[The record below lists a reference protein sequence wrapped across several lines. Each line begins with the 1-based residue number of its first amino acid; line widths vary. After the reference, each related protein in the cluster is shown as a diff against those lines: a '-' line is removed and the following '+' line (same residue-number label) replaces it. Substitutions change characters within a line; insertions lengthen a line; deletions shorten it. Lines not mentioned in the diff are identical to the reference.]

1 MIKHSI
7 YNQAY
12 NCDYDRYYRKQVTIR
27 VRKHFMTPE
36 EFLGIYEQYQN
47 ITTIDDMIFVV
58 ALIRSSKTYKH
69 YKTNKLI
76 IRGLKVQYSIKYYIN
91 VLTNIVPNNPYE
103 YYISTLTLIMQW
115 LFSRTVHTSSLNSVT
130 FR

>member
-1 MIKHSI
+1 MKFS
-7 YNQAY
+7 YKYAY
-12 NCDYDRYYRKQVTIR
+12 NSYYDRYSRKQISIR

-76 IRGLKVQYSIKYYIN
+76 ILGLKVQYSIKYYIN

>member
-1 MIKHSI
+1 MKFS
-7 YNQAY
+7 YKYAY
-12 NCDYDRYYRKQVTIR
+12 NSDYDRYSRKQISIR

-115 LFSRTVHTSSLNSVT
+115 LFSRTVHTNSLNSVT

>member
-1 MIKHSI
+1 MKFS
-7 YNQAY
+7 YNHAY
-12 NCDYDRYYRKQVTIR
+12 NSDYDRYSRKQISIR